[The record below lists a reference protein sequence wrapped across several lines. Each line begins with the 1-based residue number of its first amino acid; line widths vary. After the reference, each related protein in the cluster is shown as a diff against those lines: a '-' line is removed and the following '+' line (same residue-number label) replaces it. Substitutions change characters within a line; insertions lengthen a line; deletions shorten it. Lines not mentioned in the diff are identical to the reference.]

1 MPKMRSQSY
10 HDDADD
16 DAFDSSG
23 VLKDGRSYKVQMRFA
38 DGVLGS
44 SRNHFARIH
53 DGNGNSGA
61 ALQRPGFRVVDELA
75 RDDAKVAYR
84 EYEASIQNE
93 WRNIRSTNFG
103 SPGVDPSDNAR
114 VQGKI
119 ESYLSDL
126 DGGADVDEHVKAF
139 DRRRD
144 GTGERGPRQQSSD
157 PATLIRDH
165 QRRMASLYAQRDREL
180 QDEWRCGK

>member
-93 WRNIRSTNFG
+93 WRNIQPTNFSSPNIG
-103 SPGVDPSDNAR
+103 SKENTRNQDKP
-114 VQGKI
+114 

-126 DGGADVDEHVKAF
+126 DADVDERVKAF
-139 DRRRD
+139 DLQRD
-144 GTGERGPRQQSSD
+144 GTCERGPRQQSSD
-157 PATLIRDH
+157 ATTLIRNH
-165 QRRMASLYAQRDREL
+165 QQRMTALYAAYDAEL
-180 QDEWRCGK
+180 EQAWRHGK